1 MFQIPKFTIFVP
13 VVDMYKWRNFMK
25 LLIPDGCVD
34 SVNALSS
41 FLELSGL
48 EIDKACLLETPSGST
63 CWMLTLAAGADQI
76 TLPHKSLK
84 NQM

>member
-1 MFQIPKFTIFVP
+1 
-13 VVDMYKWRNFMK
+13 MK

-48 EIDKACLLETPSGST
+48 EIDKACLLETTSGSP
-63 CWMLTLAAGADQI
+63 CWMLTLAAAREPVTIQHNTVKDQ
-76 TLPHKSLK
+76 L
-84 NQM
+84 